1 MNIPI
6 KLLTPTATIPTY
18 QTDGAAGFDIAS
30 DANLNLQSCD
40 TALIPTGLSIAIP
53 DGYYLRISPRSG
65 LAVRCGIDVLAR
77 VVDSDYRGEIK
88 VMLINHGHRDFWIE
102 IGDRIAQGVIMPVAR
117 GAFVLGQEL
126 PETGRGEGGF
136 GSTGI

>member
-1 MNIPI
+1 MQIPI
-6 KLLTPTATIPTY
+6 KLLTPTATIPAY

-30 DANLNLQSCD
+30 DANLNLPAGEM
-40 TALIPTGLSIAIP
+40 ALISTGLSMAIP

-65 LAVRCGIDVLAR
+65 LAVRCGIDVLAG
-77 VVDSDYRGEIK
+77 VVDSDYRGEVK

-117 GAFVLGQEL
+117 GVFVLGQEL
-126 PETGRGEGGF
+126 PETGRGAGGF
-136 GSTGI
+136 GSTGV

>member
-1 MNIPI
+1 MHIPI
-6 KLLTPTATIPTY
+6 KLLTPTATIPAY

-30 DANLNLQSCD
+30 DTNLNLRSGD
-40 TALIPTGLSIAIP
+40 TALISTGFSMAIP

-65 LAVRCGIDVLAR
+65 LAVRCGIDVLAG
-77 VVDSDYRGEIK
+77 VVDSDYRGEVK

-102 IGDRIAQGVIMPVAR
+102 IGDRIAQGVIMSVVR

-136 GSTGI
+136 GSTGV

>member
-1 MNIPI
+1 MHIPI
-6 KLLTPTATIPTY
+6 KLLTPTATVPTY

-30 DANLNLQSCD
+30 DVNLNLRSGD
-40 TALIPTGLSIAIP
+40 AALISTGLSMSIP

-65 LAVRCGIDVLAR
+65 LAVRCGIDVLAG

-102 IGDRIAQGVIMPVAR
+102 IGDRIAQGVIMPVVR

-126 PETGRGEGGF
+126 PETGRGDGGF
-136 GSTGI
+136 GSTGV